1 MRAHTLKWGGARA
14 AICASLAGGLIS
26 TSAIA
31 QDAVE
36 EDASAAGDST
46 KTLQTITVTSQKR
59 EQNLQDVPL
68 SVAAVT
74 GEELLSQNRNE
85 IGDISRSVAGFT
97 FKTGTSDADKSVQ
110 IRGVGTATFSR
121 GVDQSVGTVIDGV
134 VSSSVVAGLLD
145 FSDVQ
150 RVEVLRGPQGM
161 LFGKNASAGLLNIA
175 TNDPTDDLTFGGSA
189 SFADLNE
196 VNLNAYISGPIA
208 GDTVSGRLSGY
219 SHTRDPM
226 IENAN
231 PAGPDYNDRNE
242 WGVRGKLLIEP
253 NDNFDIM
260 LNYSHAER
268 DHICCATPAQDYLVP
283 AFSAILP
290 SGPENDQ
297 IFDANGSEGETKLDV
312 LSAEI
317 NFDIGDHTLTSITS
331 YTDVE
336 TVGNFIG
343 IGLPFT
349 LVPLNRGDDE
359 INQFTQEIRLA
370 SPTDQ
375 TVSYVLGAYYFEK
388 DLNRTFTRF
397 IDATS
402 LVGVWQALS
411 TDAQVK
417 NESAALFGQATWNV
431 SDDFRL
437 SAGLRYNHEDISLD
451 QQVGVPALPFP
462 NPTNAPVF
470 PEAAPGTVSASLSD
484 EAFSWRLIGE
494 FDISDDILLFAS
506 AARGYK
512 GPGANTLPSGI
523 TASDPIVDAEIP
535 TNFEAGF
542 KSTLLDGRMTLNASV
557 FTTEFEDFQTS
568 LTSVTAVTPS
578 FFLDNAGSLETS
590 GVEVELSAQVT
601 DNLFISSSLAAINAE
616 FSDYQ
621 GAACFT
627 GQTVAQGCVNGSQD
641 LSNGELPYSPDLT
654 FNLFARHDVP
664 LSSLPFDGYV
674 QGSYYWQDEVQYQTS
689 NDPNTI
695 GDAYSL
701 VDLAIGV
708 ESKSGH
714 LSGQIFVKNAFD
726 EFYVAN
732 LTRAGAAFGIG
743 RQHSLNYDYTR
754 RFGVSVSYKY

>member
-1 MRAHTLKWGGARA
+1 MNFRNLKMGVARA
-14 AICASLAGGLIS
+14 ALGASLSAGLLS
-26 TSAIA
+26 ASAIA
-31 QDAVE
+31 QETTPEDDAVSSE
-36 EDASAAGDST
+36 AT
-46 KTLQTITVTSQKR
+46 KTLETVTVTSQKR

-97 FKTGTSDADKSVQ
+97 FKTGTSDADKAVQ

-175 TNDPTDDLTFGGSA
+175 TNDPTDEFQIGGTA

-196 VNLNAYISGPIA
+196 LNLSGYVSGPIA
-208 GDTVSGRLSGY
+208 GDKLTGRLSGY
-219 SHTRDPM
+219 SHTRDAM
-226 IENAN
+226 IENTN

-242 WGVRGKLLIEP
+242 WGIRGKLLFQP
-253 NDNFDIM
+253 NDNLDIM

-268 DHICCATPAQDYLVP
+268 DHICCATPAQDYLDP
-283 AFSAILP
+283 ALSAILP
-290 SGPENDQ
+290 TGPENDQ
-297 IFDANGSEGETKLDV
+297 IFEANPSEGETKLDV
-312 LSAEI
+312 LSAEL

-336 TVGNFIG
+336 IVGNFIG

-349 LVPLNRGDDE
+349 LVPLNRGDDA
-359 INQFTQEIRLA
+359 ITQFTQEIRLA
-370 SPTDQ
+370 SPEDQ
-375 TVSYVLGAYYFEK
+375 TVSYVIGAYYFEK
-388 DLNRTFTRF
+388 DLDRTFTRF
-397 IDATS
+397 LDLRNANGIW
-402 LVGVWQALS
+402 LGLS
-411 TDAQVK
+411 NDAQVT

-431 SDDFRL
+431 SDTFRL
-437 SAGLRYNHEDISLD
+437 SAGLRYNNEDVSLG
-451 QQVGVPALPFP
+451 QQIGVPALPFP
-462 NPTNAPVF
+462 NPGMNPVF
-470 PEAAPGTVSASLSD
+470 PEAAPGTITTSLSD
-484 EAFSWRLIGE
+484 DAFSWRLIGE
-494 FDISDDILLFAS
+494 FDVSDDILLFAS
-506 AARGYK
+506 AAQGYK
-512 GPGANTLPSGI
+512 GPGANTLTSGV
-523 TASDPIVDAEIP
+523 TATKPIIDAEIP
-535 TNFEAGF
+535 TNFEAGI
-542 KSTLLDGRMTLNASV
+542 KSQLFDGRMILNASI
-557 FTTEFEDFQTS
+557 FTTEFEDFQAS
-568 LTSVTAVTPS
+568 LANASIPPA

-590 GVEVELSAQVT
+590 GLEVELSAQVT
-601 DNLFISSSLAAINAE
+601 DNLFVSSSLASINAE
-616 FSDYQ
+616 FADYD
-621 GAACFT
+621 GAACYP

-641 LSNGELPYSPDLT
+641 LSGGELPYSPDLT
-654 FNLFARHDVP
+654 FNLFGRHDIP
-664 LSSLPFDGYV
+664 LNSLPFDAYV

-689 NDPNTI
+689 NDPGTI

-714 LSGQIFVKNAFD
+714 LSGQLFVKNAFD
-726 EFYVAN
+726 DFYVAN
-732 LTRAGAAFGIG
+732 LTRGGAAFGVG

-754 RFGVSVSYKY
+754 RVGVSVSVKY